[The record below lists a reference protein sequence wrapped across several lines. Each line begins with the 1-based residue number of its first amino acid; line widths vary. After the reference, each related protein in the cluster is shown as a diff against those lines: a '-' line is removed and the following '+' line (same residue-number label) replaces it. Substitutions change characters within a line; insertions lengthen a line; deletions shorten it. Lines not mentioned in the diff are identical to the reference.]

1 MDALL
6 VPEMP
11 LLLLDTTLG
20 LQLHFAI
27 GNPVQLLLMYFLLP
41 ITIISSCFR
50 YDRMLTLSDQGRL
63 RLSSSDLCIRLS
75 HQEACF
81 SKRYSNSLSIAC
93 DYQDFPLILKVDC
106 WPALPLARLQLL
118 QPFYLIEFKIN
129 YLRKS

>member
-27 GNPVQLLLMYFLLP
+27 GNPGQLLLMYFLLP
-41 ITIISSCFR
+41 ITVISLHFR

-63 RLSSSDLCIRLS
+63 QLSSSDLCIRLY
-75 HQEACF
+75 HQQACF
-81 SKRYSNSLSIAC
+81 SMRCSNSLFIAC
-93 DYQDFPLILKVDC
+93 DYQDFPPILKVHC
-106 WPALPLARLQLL
+106 
-118 QPFYLIEFKIN
+118 
-129 YLRKS
+129 